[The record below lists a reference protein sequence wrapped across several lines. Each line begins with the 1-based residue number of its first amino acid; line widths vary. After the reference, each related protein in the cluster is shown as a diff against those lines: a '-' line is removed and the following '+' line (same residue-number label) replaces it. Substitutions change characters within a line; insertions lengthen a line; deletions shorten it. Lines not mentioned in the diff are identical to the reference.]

1 MLNYSKQCIIFVTDK
16 RIIMSWLTESHRPQ
30 HLLGGIG
37 IGLLSLG
44 CWYTA
49 LLSGVGIA
57 SALEFK
63 DKSWGG
69 SWDWLDWVVT
79 IAGVDIGFFI
89 SFTIKTFLL

>member
-1 MLNYSKQCIIFVTDK
+1 
-16 RIIMSWLTESHRPQ
+16 MSFLTESHRWQ
-30 HLLGGIG
+30 HLIGGIL

-44 CWYTA
+44 SWYAAA
-49 LLSGVGIA
+49 LAGCGIA

-69 SWDWLDWVVT
+69 KWDWFDWIVT
-79 IAGVDIGFFI
+79 IAGVGIGFGI

>member
-1 MLNYSKQCIIFVTDK
+1 
-16 RIIMSWLTESHRPQ
+16 MSWITDSHRWQ
-30 HLLGGIG
+30 HLMGGIV
-37 IGLLSLG
+37 IGLLSIG

-49 LLSGVGIA
+49 LLAGVGIA

-69 SWDWLDWVVT
+69 RWDWIDWIMT
-79 IAGVDIGFFI
+79 IAGVAVGFGI

>member
-1 MLNYSKQCIIFVTDK
+1 MINIDYICKQKDK
-16 RIIMSWLTESHRPQ
+16 IMKWLKESHRWQ
-30 HLLGGIG
+30 HLLGGFV

-49 LLSGVGIA
+49 ALAGCGIA

-69 SWDWLDWVVT
+69 KWDWLDLIVT
-79 IAGVDIGFFI
+79 IAGVAIGFGI
-89 SFTIKTFLL
+89 CLIIKTFLL

>member
-1 MLNYSKQCIIFVTDK
+1 
-16 RIIMSWLTESHRPQ
+16 MSWLTESHRPY
-30 HLLGGIG
+30 HLLGGIL

-44 CWYTA
+44 SWYAAA
-49 LLSGVGIA
+49 LAGCGIA

-69 SWDWLDWVVT
+69 KWDWLDWIVT
-79 IAGVDIGFFI
+79 IAGVGIGFGI